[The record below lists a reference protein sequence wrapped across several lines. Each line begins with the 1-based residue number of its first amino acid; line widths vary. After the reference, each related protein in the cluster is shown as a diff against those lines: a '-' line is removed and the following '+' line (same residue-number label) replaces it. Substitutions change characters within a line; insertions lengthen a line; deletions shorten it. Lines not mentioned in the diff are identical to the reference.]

1 MLTKQQL
8 DEINSFIL
16 DGSKIVITTHTNPD
30 GDAVGSSL
38 AVYHYLKAKGANV
51 TTIVPNKFPSFYNW
65 LSDSNKIV
73 IYETGAKKAQQAL
86 LGANLVFC
94 LDYNAIHRVG
104 ALADILRAAKGK
116 KILIDHHIDP
126 ETESFDYVLSDVNT
140 SSTGELVYDFIVA
153 MGDENLIDSKLAECL
168 YTCIITDTGS
178 FSHSCNRPRTYD
190 VMANLVRKGIDAR
203 RLHGLIYDT
212 FSESRLRLLGF
223 AINDRMLVWDELK
236 TALIY
241 LTKEDL
247 QKYKYQVGDT
257 EGVVNFALSMEKV
270 NLAVLV
276 TEKDKKIRL
285 SFRSKGDFS
294 VNKLARA
301 HFNGGG
307 HRNAAGGN
315 LNEPIMDVID
325 KIKSV
330 LSNYRTE
337 LNYKVNVND
346 VSN

>member
-8 DEINSFIL
+8 DEINGFIS
-16 DGSKIVITTHTNPD
+16 DGNKIVITTHTNPD

-38 AVYHYLKAKGANV
+38 AVYHYLMEKGAEV
-51 TTIVPNKFPSFYNW
+51 TSIVPNKFPGFYNW
-65 LSDSNKIV
+65 LSASNEIIV
-73 IYETGAKKAQQAL
+73 FETEAKKAKKAL
-86 LGANLVFC
+86 LGADLIFC
-94 LDYNAIHRVG
+94 LDYNAVHRLG
-104 ALADILRAAKGK
+104 AMADLLRTAKGK
-116 KILIDHHIDP
+116 KILIDHHVSP
-126 ETESFDYVLSDVNT
+126 ELESFDYVLSDINT

-153 MGDENLIDSKLAECL
+153 LGDEELIDSKVAECL

-178 FSHSCNRPRTYD
+178 FSHSCNNPKTYE
-190 VMANLVRKGIDAR
+190 VMAKLVRKGIDAR

-212 FSESRLRLLGF
+212 FSENRLRLLGF
-223 AINDRMLVWDELK
+223 AINDRMLVWEELK

-241 LTKEDL
+241 LTKDDL
-247 QKYKYQVGDT
+247 KKYNYQVGDT

-294 VNKLARA
+294 VNDLARE

-315 LNEPIMDVID
+315 LNLPIMDVID
-325 KIKSV
+325 KIRSV
-330 LSNYRTE
+330 LGNYRTE
-337 LNYKVNVND
+337 LNSNNVSTD
-346 VSN
+346 AV